1 MAGKHERSAMQFAAA
16 ITRCENVQDAVAHLV
31 DSLRR
36 QMSGEVD
43 LLVLFLT
50 PEYQDDAPQLSR
62 ALRLALAPRVLLG
75 CTCEGV
81 IGGDREI
88 EREPAISV
96 LAGQLPGVTLA
107 PFHIG
112 MEEWESLLD
121 QNDSSR
127 LKRIL
132 ALSPGDT
139 EPTRAYIVLADPF
152 TTPIAELMQS
162 LDDLTPQAPTLGGM
176 CSGAQQAG
184 RNLLFLNGQILE
196 DGAIGVRIAGPVTVD
211 TVVSQGCRPIGETL
225 LITKAEGNRIAALS
239 GQNALERTQEMLS
252 DLPESD
258 KELLSNGLFLGVVVN
273 EYQSDFGRGDFLI
286 RPVFGADK
294 KTGAIAVGDTVRA
307 GQTIQY
313 HVRDA
318 RTADE
323 DLRELMQQAA
333 ENEVA
338 PAGGLLF
345 SCNGRGVRLFDMP
358 NHDVRGVLEAV
369 PETPLAGFFAQGEF
383 GPIGGRSFLHGHTL
397 SVALFRPLRQDESG
411 LP

>member
-1 MAGKHERSAMQFAAA
+1 MQFAAA
-16 ITRCENVQDAVAHLV
+16 ITRCENVQEAVAHLV
-31 DSLRR
+31 DSIRR
-36 QMSGEVD
+36 QMAGEVD

-50 PEYQDDAPQLSR
+50 PDYQDDAQQLSR
-62 ALRLALAPRVLLG
+62 ALRLALSPRVLLG

-96 LAGQLPGVTLA
+96 LAGHLPGVTLA

-121 QNDSSR
+121 ENDPSK
-127 LKRIL
+127 LKRFL
-132 ALSPGDT
+132 ALTPEDT
-139 EPTRAYIVLADPF
+139 APTRAYIVLADPF

-162 LDDLTPQAPTLGGM
+162 LDDLTPHAPTLGGM

-184 RNLLFLNGQILE
+184 QNLLFLNGQILE
-196 DGAIGVRIAGPVTVD
+196 DGAVGVRIAGPIQVD
-211 TVVSQGCRPIGETL
+211 TVVSQGCRPIGKTL
-225 LITKAEGNRIAALS
+225 LVTKADGNRIAGLS
-239 GQNALERTQEMLS
+239 GQNALDLTREMLEG
-252 DLPESD
+252 LPEPD

-273 EYQSDFGRGDFLI
+273 EYQSTFGRGDFLI

-294 KTGAIAVGDTVRA
+294 ETGAIALGENIRA
-307 GQTIQY
+307 GQTVQY

-318 RTADE
+318 QTADE
-323 DLRELMQQAA
+323 DLRELMKRAA
-333 ENEVA
+333 KAEVA

-369 PETPLAGFFAQGEF
+369 PETPLAGCFAQGEL
-383 GPIGGRSFLHGHTL
+383 GPIGGRSFIHGHTL
-397 SVALFRPLRQDESG
+397 SVALFRPVGNEDETV
-411 LP
+411 

>member
-1 MAGKHERSAMQFAAA
+1 MQFAAA
-16 ITRCENVQDAVAHLV
+16 ITRCENVQEAVAHLV
-31 DSLRR
+31 DSIRR
-36 QMSGEVD
+36 QMVGEVD

-50 PEYQDDAPQLSR
+50 PDYQDDAQQLSR
-62 ALRLALAPRVLLG
+62 ALRLALSPRVLLG

-96 LAGQLPGVTLA
+96 LAGHLPGVTLA

-121 QNDSSR
+121 ENDPSK
-127 LKRIL
+127 LKRFL
-132 ALSPGDT
+132 ALTPEDT
-139 EPTRAYIVLADPF
+139 APTRAYIVLADPF

-162 LDDLTPQAPTLGGM
+162 LDDLTPHAPTLGGM

-184 RNLLFLNGQILE
+184 QNLLFLNGQILE
-196 DGAIGVRIAGPVTVD
+196 DGAVGVRIAGPIQVD
-211 TVVSQGCRPIGETL
+211 TVVSQGCRPIGKTL
-225 LITKAEGNRIAALS
+225 LVTKADGNRIAGLS
-239 GQNALERTQEMLS
+239 GQPALELTRELLEG
-252 DLPESD
+252 LPEAD

-273 EYQSDFGRGDFLI
+273 EYQSTFGRGDFLI

-294 KTGAIAVGDTVRA
+294 ETGAIALGENIRA
-307 GQTIQY
+307 GQTVQY

-318 RTADE
+318 QTADE
-323 DLRELMQQAA
+323 DLRELMKRAA
-333 ENEVA
+333 RDEVA

-369 PETPLAGFFAQGEF
+369 PETPLAGCFAQGEF
-383 GPIGGRSFLHGHTL
+383 GPIGGRSFIHGHTL
-397 SVALFRPLRQDESG
+397 SVALFRPIQTDDETI
-411 LP
+411 

>member
-1 MAGKHERSAMQFAAA
+1 MQFATA
-16 ITRCENVQDAVAHLV
+16 ITRCENVLDAVTHLV
-31 DSLRR
+31 DSVRR

-50 PEYQDDAPQLSR
+50 PEYQDDAHQLSR
-62 ALRLALAPRVLLG
+62 ALRLALSPRVLLG

-81 IGGDREI
+81 IGADREI
-88 EREPAISV
+88 EREPAISL
-96 LAGQLPGVTLA
+96 LAARLPGVTLA

-121 QNDSSR
+121 ANDPAK
-127 LKRIL
+127 LKRFL
-132 ALSPGDT
+132 ALSPEDT
-139 EPTRAYIVLADPF
+139 APTRAYLVLADPF
-152 TTPIAELMQS
+152 TTPIAELMRA

-176 CSGAQQAG
+176 SSGAQQAG
-184 RNLLFLNGQILE
+184 QNLLFLNGQILE
-196 DGAIGVRIAGPVTVD
+196 DGAVGVRIAGPVKVD

-225 LITKAEGNRIAALS
+225 LVTKAEGNRIAAFS
-239 GQNALERTQEMLS
+239 GQNALELTRDLLN
-252 DLPESD
+252 DLPERD
-258 KELLSNGLFLGVVVN
+258 KELLANGLFLGVVVN
-273 EYQSDFGRGDFLI
+273 EYQAEFGRGDFLI
-286 RPVFGADK
+286 RPVFGADSE
-294 KTGAIAVGDTVRA
+294 TGAIAVGETIRA
-307 GQTIQY
+307 GQTVQY

-323 DLRELMQQAA
+323 DLRELMKRAGQDEA
-333 ENEVA
+333 A

-383 GPIGGRSFLHGHTL
+383 GPIGGRSFIHGHTL
-397 SVALFRPLRQDESG
+397 SVALFRPLQEDED
-411 LP
+411 

>member
-1 MAGKHERSAMQFAAA
+1 MQFAAA
-16 ITRCENVQDAVAHLV
+16 ITRCENVPDAVAHLV
-31 DSLRR
+31 ASLRR
-36 QMSGEVD
+36 QMTGEID

-50 PEYQDDAPQLSR
+50 PEYQDEAQQLSR
-62 ALRLALAPRVLLG
+62 ALRLALSPGVLLG

-96 LAGQLPGVTLA
+96 LAARLPGVTLT

-121 QNDSSR
+121 ANNASK

-132 ALSPGDT
+132 ALTPGDG

-152 TTPIAELMQS
+152 TSPIMELMQS
-162 LDDLTPQAPTLGGM
+162 LDDLTPHAPTLGGM

-184 RNLLFLNGQILE
+184 QNLLFLNGQILE
-196 DGAIGVRIAGPVTVD
+196 DGAIGVRIAGPVQVD
-211 TVVSQGCRPIGETL
+211 TIVSQGCRPIGDTM
-225 LITKAEGNRIAALS
+225 LITGADGNRISSLS
-239 GQNALERTQEMLS
+239 GRSALDATRELLEA
-252 DLPESD
+252 LPEAD

-273 EYQSDFGRGDFLI
+273 EYQSSFGRGDFLI
-286 RPVFGADK
+286 RPVFGADPE
-294 KTGAIAVGDTVRA
+294 TGAIAVGDTVRA
-307 GQTIQY
+307 GQTVQY

-323 DLRELMQQAA
+323 ELRELMQQAA
-333 ENEVA
+333 QEEVA

-397 SVALFRPLRQDESG
+397 SVALFRPVRQDESG

>member
-1 MAGKHERSAMQFAAA
+1 MQFAAA
-16 ITRCENVQDAVAHLV
+16 ITRCEEVPDAVAHLV
-31 DSLRR
+31 DSIRR
-36 QMSGEVD
+36 QLAGDID

-50 PEYQDDAPQLSR
+50 PEYQDNAPQLVRS
-62 ALRLALAPRVLLG
+62 LRLALSPRVLLG

-81 IGGDREI
+81 IGRDREI
-88 EREPAISV
+88 EREPAISI
-96 LAGQLPGVTLA
+96 LAGCLPGVTLA

-121 QNDSSR
+121 ENDPSK

-132 ALSPGDT
+132 AVEPGDIA
-139 EPTRAYIVLADPF
+139 PTRAYIVLADPF
-152 TTPIAELMQS
+152 TTPISELMRS
-162 LDDLTPQAPTLGGM
+162 LDDLTPHAPTLGGM

-184 RNLLFLNGQILE
+184 QNLLFLNGMILE
-196 DGAIGVRIAGPVTVD
+196 DGAVGVRIAGPVQVD
-211 TVVSQGCRPIGETL
+211 TIVSQGCRPIGETL
-225 LITKAEGNRIAALS
+225 LVTKADGNRIAALS
-239 GQNALERTQEMLS
+239 GQNALEKTRELLE
-252 DLPESD
+252 DLPEED

-294 KTGAIAVGDTVRA
+294 ETGAIAIGDTIRA
-307 GQTIQY
+307 GQTVQY

-318 RTADE
+318 QTADE
-323 DLRELMQQAA
+323 DLRELMKQAA
-333 ENEVA
+333 KNEVA

-369 PETPLAGFFAQGEF
+369 PETPLAGFFAQGEL
-383 GPIGGRSFLHGHTL
+383 GPIGGRSFIHGHTL
-397 SVALFRPLRQDESG
+397 SVALFRPIRQDESTV
-411 LP
+411 P

>member
-1 MAGKHERSAMQFAAA
+1 MQFAAA

-31 DSLRR
+31 DSIRR

-50 PEYQDDAPQLSR
+50 PEYQDDAQQLSR
-62 ALRLALAPRVLLG
+62 SLRLALSPRVLIG

-88 EREPAISV
+88 EREPAISL
-96 LAGQLPGVTLA
+96 LAGRLPGVTLA

-121 QNDSSR
+121 ENDTSK
-127 LKRIL
+127 LKRFL
-132 ALSPGDT
+132 ALDPADKT
-139 EPTRAYIVLADPF
+139 PTRAYIVLADPF

-162 LDDLTPQAPTLGGM
+162 LDDLTPGAPTLGGM

-184 RNLLFLNGQILE
+184 QNLLLLDGQILE
-196 DGAIGVRIAGPVTVD
+196 DGAVGVRIAGPVIVD
-211 TVVSQGCRPIGETL
+211 TVVSQGCRPIGKTL
-225 LITKAEGNRIAALS
+225 LVTKADGNRIATLS
-239 GQNALERTQEMLS
+239 GHNALELTRDLLS
-252 DLPESD
+252 DLPDSD

-273 EYQSDFGRGDFLI
+273 EYQSAFGRGDFLI

-294 KTGAIAVGDTVRA
+294 ETGAIAVGETIRA
-307 GQTIQY
+307 GQTVQY

-323 DLRELMQQAA
+323 DLRELMKRAA
-333 ENEVA
+333 QDEVA

-345 SCNGRGVRLFDMP
+345 SCNGRGIRLFDMP

-369 PETPLAGFFAQGEF
+369 PETPLAGCFAQGEL
-383 GPIGGRSFLHGHTL
+383 GPIGGRSFIHGHTL
-397 SVALFRPLRQDESG
+397 SVALFRPLHQEHEGD
-411 LP
+411 

>member
-1 MAGKHERSAMQFAAA
+1 MQFAAA
-16 ITRCENVQDAVAHLV
+16 ITRCENVQEAVAHLV
-31 DSLRR
+31 DSIRR
-36 QMSGEVD
+36 QMAGEVD

-50 PEYQDDAPQLSR
+50 PDYQDDAQQLSR
-62 ALRLALAPRVLLG
+62 ALRLALSPRVLLG

-96 LAGQLPGVTLA
+96 LAGHLPGVTLA

-121 QNDSSR
+121 ENDPSK
-127 LKRIL
+127 LKRFL
-132 ALSPGDT
+132 ALTPEDT
-139 EPTRAYIVLADPF
+139 APTRAYIVLADPF

-162 LDDLTPQAPTLGGM
+162 LDDLTPHAPTLGGM

-184 RNLLFLNGQILE
+184 QNLLFLNGQILE
-196 DGAIGVRIAGPVTVD
+196 DGAVGVRIAGPIQVD
-211 TVVSQGCRPIGETL
+211 TVVSQGCRPIGKTL
-225 LITKAEGNRIAALS
+225 LVTKADGNRIAGLS
-239 GQNALERTQEMLS
+239 GQPALELTRELLEG
-252 DLPESD
+252 LPEAD

-273 EYQSDFGRGDFLI
+273 EYQSTFGRGDFLI

-294 KTGAIAVGDTVRA
+294 ETGAIALGENIRA
-307 GQTIQY
+307 GQTVQY

-318 RTADE
+318 QTADE
-323 DLRELMQQAA
+323 DLRELMKRAA
-333 ENEVA
+333 RDEVA

-369 PETPLAGFFAQGEF
+369 PETPLAGCFAQGEF
-383 GPIGGRSFLHGHTL
+383 GPIGGRSFIHGHTL
-397 SVALFRPLRQDESG
+397 SVALFRPIQTDDETI
-411 LP
+411 

>member
-1 MAGKHERSAMQFAAA
+1 MQFAAA

-31 DSLRR
+31 DSIRR
-36 QMSGEVD
+36 QMAGEVD
-43 LLVLFLT
+43 LLALFLT
-50 PEYQDDAPQLSR
+50 PDYQDDAQELSR
-62 ALRLALAPRVLLG
+62 ALRLALSPRVLIG

-96 LAGQLPGVTLA
+96 LAGRLPGVTLA

-121 QNDSSR
+121 QNDPSK
-127 LKRIL
+127 LKRFL
-132 ALSPGDT
+132 ALTP
-139 EPTRAYIVLADPF
+139 EEKAPTRAYIVLADPF

-162 LDDLTPQAPTLGGM
+162 LDDLSPHAPTLGGM

-184 RNLLFLNGQILE
+184 QNLLFLNGQILE
-196 DGAIGVRIAGPVTVD
+196 DGAVGVRIAGPVTVD
-211 TVVSQGCRPIGETL
+211 TVVSQGCRPIGEAL
-225 LITKAEGNRIAALS
+225 LVTKADGNRIATLS
-239 GQNALERTQEMLS
+239 GRNALEATRELLEA
-252 DLPESD
+252 LPEAD
-258 KELLSNGLFLGVVVN
+258 KELLANGLFLGVVVN
-273 EYQSDFGRGDFLI
+273 EYQSTFGRGDFLI

-294 KTGAIAVGDTVRA
+294 ETGAIAVGETVRA
-307 GQTIQY
+307 GQTVQY

-323 DLRELMQQAA
+323 ELRELMKQAA
-333 ENEVA
+333 QDEVA

-345 SCNGRGVRLFDMP
+345 TCNGRGVRMFDMP

-369 PETPLAGFFAQGEF
+369 PETPLAGCFAQGEL
-383 GPIGGRSFLHGHTL
+383 GPIGGRSFIHGHTL
-397 SVALFRPLRQDESG
+397 SVALFRPVREDDR
-411 LP
+411 P

>member
-1 MAGKHERSAMQFAAA
+1 MQFAAA
-16 ITRCENVQDAVAHLV
+16 ITRCEEVEDAAAHLI
-31 DSLRR
+31 DSIRR
-36 QMSGEVD
+36 QVVGEID

-50 PEYQDDAPQLSR
+50 PEYQDNAQALIRS
-62 ALRLALAPRVLLG
+62 LRLALSPRVLLG

-96 LAGQLPGVTLA
+96 LAGRLPGVTLA
-107 PFHIG
+107 PFHVG

-121 QNDSSR
+121 ENDPSK

-132 ALSPGDT
+132 ALASEDT
-139 EPTRAYIVLADPF
+139 ESTRAYIVLADPF

-162 LDDLTPQAPTLGGM
+162 LDDLTPHAPTLGGM

-184 RNLLFLNGQILE
+184 QNLLFLNGAILE
-196 DGAIGVRIAGPVTVD
+196 DGAVGVRIAGPVQVD
-211 TVVSQGCRPIGETL
+211 TIVSQGCRPIGETL
-225 LITKAEGNRIAALS
+225 LVTKADGNRIAALS
-239 GQNALERTQEMLS
+239 GQNALEATRELLEN
-252 DLPESD
+252 LPEQD
-258 KELLSNGLFLGVVVN
+258 KRLLENGLFLGVVVN

-294 KTGAIAVGDTVRA
+294 ETGAIAIGDTIRA
-307 GQTIQY
+307 GQTVQY

-318 RTADE
+318 QTADE
-323 DLRELMQQAA
+323 DLRELMKQAA
-333 ENEVA
+333 TDEVA

-345 SCNGRGVRLFDMP
+345 SCNGRGVRLFDLP

-383 GPIGGRSFLHGHTL
+383 GPIGGRSFIHGHTL
-397 SVALFRPLRQDESG
+397 SVALFRPVRQEGDQERRS
-411 LP
+411 